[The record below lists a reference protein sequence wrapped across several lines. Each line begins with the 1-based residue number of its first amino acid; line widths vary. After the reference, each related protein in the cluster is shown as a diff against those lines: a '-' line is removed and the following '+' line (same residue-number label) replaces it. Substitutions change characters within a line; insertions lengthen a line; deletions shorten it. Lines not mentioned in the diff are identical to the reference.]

1 MKDEIWLIK
10 AFIKTYLY
18 SSLKKLLDDWWP
30 VIGPLN
36 SNRLEDFNFTLNET
50 YKCPCDYGGYVLIAR
65 MKDI

>member
-10 AFIKTYLY
+10 AFIKIYIFFI
-18 SSLKKLLDDWWP
+18 KLLNDWWL
-30 VIGPLN
+30 VIGQPN
-36 SNRLEDFNFTLNET
+36 SNKLENFNFILNET